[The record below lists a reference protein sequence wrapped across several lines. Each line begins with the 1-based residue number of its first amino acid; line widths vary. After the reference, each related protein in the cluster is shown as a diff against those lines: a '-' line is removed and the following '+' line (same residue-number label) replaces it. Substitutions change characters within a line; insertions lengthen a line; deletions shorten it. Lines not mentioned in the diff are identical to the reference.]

1 MEKFT
6 VKEVSADEEKSTAEI
21 EAEVLEKHAKTQGEE
36 PEAEK
41 LEVVTSSEQKEP
53 QKVEA
58 ESGEAEGESVKE
70 EKKEIGDDDVLS
82 FIKNRYNQEIN
93 SIDELFEKR
102 EANEE
107 LPADVATFLKYKK
120 ETGRGIEDFVRV
132 NRNLDDASPEQV
144 LVEYWKHTKPHLDS
158 EDISFEMETEFGFDE
173 ELDEPKDIKK
183 KKIAKKAELVKAKEF
198 FKEQKE
204 QYKTPLETRA
214 ENAQGADKEDYEAY
228 KKYVQD
234 SVSVEEE
241 NKKRR
246 DFFADKTDELFDDKF
261 EGFKFKVE
269 DKEMVFKPAKTEQI
283 RKEQSDVNNFI
294 SKHIDDDGLLKDAAS
309 YHRALSVAMN
319 PEGFAKFFY
328 EQGKSDAVT
337 DSAKESKNIDMS
349 IKKAPQSLSTGGL
362 KVRSMDTNHGSGLL
376 IKSNRN
382 K

>member
-21 EAEVLEKHAKTQGEE
+21 EAKVLEKHAKTQDEEPQAEKPEDPSLSEEKE
-36 PEAEK
+36 PEA
-41 LEVVTSSEQKEP
+41 KEEP
-53 QKVEA
+53 T
-58 ESGEAEGESVKE
+58 KE
-70 EKKEIGDDDVLS
+70 EKKEIGDEDVLS
-82 FIKNRYNQEIN
+82 FIKNRYNKEIT
-93 SIDELFEKR
+93 SVDELFEKR

-107 LPADVATFLKYKK
+107 LPDDVATFLKYKK

-132 NRNLDDASPEQV
+132 NRNLDDASPEQI
-144 LVEYWKHTKPHLDS
+144 LAEYWSHTKPHLDP
-158 EDISFEMETEFGFDE
+158 EDLSFEMDNEFGFDE
-173 ELDEPKDIKK
+173 ELDEHTDIKK

-198 FKEQKE
+198 FKKQKE
-204 QYKTPLETRA
+204 QYQTPLESRGD
-214 ENAQGADKEDYEAY
+214 EVSGADKENYEAY
-228 KKYVQD
+228 RKHVQD
-234 SVSVEEE
+234 SQSVEEE

-246 DFFADKTDELFDDKF
+246 EFFTTKTTELFDDKF
-261 EGFKFKVE
+261 EGFKFKID
-269 DKEMVFKPAKTEQI
+269 DKDVVFKPAKTEQI
-283 RKEQSDVNNFI
+283 RTEQSDVNNFI
-294 SKHIDDDGLLKDAAS
+294 SKHIDDNGLLKDAAS

-319 PEGFAKFFY
+319 PDGFAKFFY

-337 DSAKESKNIDMS
+337 DSAKESKNIDMT

>member
-6 VKEVSADEEKSTAEI
+6 VKEVSADEEKSKAEI
-21 EAEVLEKHAKTQGEE
+21 EAEVLEKHAKTQDEE

-41 LEVVTSSEQKEP
+41 PAEPSTSEEKEP
-53 QKVEA
+53 EA
-58 ESGEAEGESVKE
+58 EAEPVKAKEKPAKE
-70 EKKEIGDDDVLS
+70 EKKEIGDEDVLS
-82 FIKNRYNQEIN
+82 FIKNRYNKEIT
-93 SIDELFEKR
+93 SVDELFEKR

-107 LPADVATFLKYKK
+107 LPDDVATFLKYKK

-144 LVEYWKHTKPHLDS
+144 LAEYWKHTKPHLDP
-158 EDISFEMETEFGFDE
+158 DDLSFEMDNEFGFDE
-173 ELDEPKDIKK
+173 DLDEDKDIKK

-198 FKEQKE
+198 FKKQKE
-204 QYKTPLETRA
+204 QYHTPLESSG
-214 ENAQGADKEDYEAY
+214 EGVPEADKENYEAY
-228 KKYVQD
+228 RKHVQD
-234 SVSVEEE
+234 AQSVEEE

-246 DFFADKTDELFDDKF
+246 EFFTTKTTELFSDKF
-261 EGFKFKVE
+261 EGFKFKID

-283 RKEQSDVNNFI
+283 KTEQSDVNNFI
-294 SKHIDDDGLLKDAAS
+294 SKHIDDNGLLKDAAS

-319 PEGFAKFFY
+319 PDGFAKFFY

-337 DSAKESKNIDMS
+337 DSAKESKNIDMTV
-349 IKKAPQSLSTGGL
+349 KKAPQSLSTGGL